1 MNNFWKLAHEI
12 YTTRETLTKTVTQ
25 IKGDLDF
32 DL

>member
-1 MNNFWKLAHEI
+1 MNDFWQLAHKI
-12 YTTRETLTKTVTQ
+12 YTTRETLTKTLTK